1 MASSVAANRRDELA
15 VGELVGGR
23 VLVTPATMFH
33 EGAFRRSRIRSM
45 TSPRPS
51 AAFSST
57 RAAQRP
63 FRKGPEMARKT
74 PPETNAAAQ
83 RRLTE
88 AMLSLGHSIDK
99 QRTGPKRLQMLRDQ
113 ASLSDKRE
121 LLRSSRM

>member
-1 MASSVAANRRDELA
+1 
-15 VGELVGGR
+15 
-23 VLVTPATMFH
+23 
-33 EGAFRRSRIRSM
+33 
-45 TSPRPS
+45 
-51 AAFSST
+51 
-57 RAAQRP
+57 
-63 FRKGPEMARKT
+63 MARKT
-74 PPETNAAAQ
+74 PTETNAAAQ